1 MAETEKI
8 TKEERIKKELN
19 PFDIWDRI
27 IKYSQEGYKAIE
39 PTDFMRMRWFGLYQH
54 RQKDGNF
61 MLRIKI
67 PGGHLT
73 SAQLRGISE
82 ITRDYAH
89 GFGDITTRQ
98 DIQLHYIHI
107 TKAVEVLTKLKTLG
121 VTTLNACG
129 DTTRNVVG
137 CAVAGVDKNELFD
150 ASPII
155 EEVTRFY
162 LGNKEFSDLPRKY
175 KICITACTSSCTQPE
190 INDVGLAGALKQI
203 NGIAQPGFNIRIG
216 GGLSTIPHY
225 SEWINV
231 WVPLDKTIPVVK
243 AITTIFRDH
252 GYRKSRAHARLKFL
266 MMDWGPAKFRE
277 VLQTL
282 CDWPLEPAMP
292 MGEFDDEFIDHIGVN
307 PQKQPGL
314 YYVGVTILGGRITAE
329 EMRLIAD
336 LAEKYGSG
344 VTRNTIR
351 QNIVILGVP
360 EKNLDAVRTE
370 LDKANL
376 KYEGSS
382 FWRGMVTCTGKEFCA
397 LAITETKEKSKEIV
411 RWLDAHAQF
420 DEPIRIHING
430 CPNSCAQHH
439 IADIGLQGALTKVD
453 GKVVEAYEFAVGGG
467 MGKDQG
473 FARVVARKIPISV
486 VPERI
491 KLLLEYYKANKKN
504 GEDFRQFVRSRPDD
518 ELRQV
523 IWPSSEKPETTSQ
536 N

>member
-1 MAETEKI
+1 MGETEKI
-8 TKEERIKKELN
+8 TKEEKIKKELN

-27 IKYSQEGYKAIE
+27 VKYSQEGYQTIE

-61 MLRIKI
+61 MLRVKV
-67 PGGHLT
+67 PGGHMT

-82 ITRDYAH
+82 ITRDYAQ
-89 GFGDITTRQ
+89 GYCDITTRQ
-98 DIQLHYIHI
+98 DFQLHYIHI
-107 TKAVEVLTKLKTLG
+107 SKSVEVLTKLKNLG
-121 VTTLNACG
+121 MTTLNACG

-155 EEVTRFY
+155 DGVTQFF

-175 KICITACTSSCTQPE
+175 KICITACTRSCTQPE
-190 INDVGLAGALKQI
+190 INDVGLVGAVKKVDGKSL
-203 NGIAQPGFNIRIG
+203 PGFNIRVG
-216 GGLSTIPHY
+216 GGLSTIPHF

-231 WVPLDKTIPVVK
+231 WVPVDKAITVVK

-252 GYRKSRAHARLKFL
+252 GYRAKRTHARLKFL
-266 MMDWGPAKFRE
+266 LMDWGPVKFRE
-277 VLQTL
+277 VLQSL
-282 CDWPLEPAMP
+282 CDWELEPAMP
-292 MGEFDDEFIDHIGVN
+292 MQEFDDEFIDHIGVN

-314 YYVGVTILGGRITAE
+314 YYVGVTILGGRISVE
-329 EMRLIAD
+329 QMRLIAD
-336 LAEKYGSG
+336 LAEKYGNG
-344 VTRNTIR
+344 TVRNTIR
-351 QNIVILGVP
+351 QNIVIIGVP
-360 EKNLDAVRTE
+360 EKNLDAVRAE

-397 LAITETKEKSKEIV
+397 LAITETKEKSMEIV

-439 IADIGLQGALTKVD
+439 IADIGLQGALTKVN
-453 GKVVEAYEFAVGGG
+453 GKVVEAYEFGVGGG

-473 FARVVARKIPISV
+473 FVRIVARKIPIDV

-491 KLLLEYYKANKKN
+491 KVLLEYYKANKKN
-504 GEDFRQFVRSRPDD
+504 GENFRQFVRSRSDD

-523 IWPSSEKPETTSQ
+523 IWPTSEPATS
-536 N
+536 NN